1 MKEDIIA
8 ANLSSIRQSI
18 EELKKNNS
26 SQSSKNVPNW
36 DELENKIAQAA
47 ANEVRILLEKRQQ
60 KFKEEAVKNVKG
72 AMTYDEYIDCLS
84 ERYDDVL
91 HKIDVL
97 YDLWVKICKVYH
109 QMNEERKSLKVTIE
123 KIESELGCLNDKIPN
138 NHPQL
143 LKFPVMPNTPKGLI
157 SYILADIPSYWTKR
171 FWYSKHVKNL
181 ILIILVCLWAIS
193 IGVTG
198 FIIRDNVA
206 LHEKIDSY
214 SIHYY
219 SK

>member
-60 KFKEEAVKNVKG
+60 KFKEEEEQRKAETEEYQNSVSEG
-72 AMTYDEYIDCLS
+72 YDDIINKLKKLS
-84 ERYDDVL
+84 EYWD
-91 HKIDVL
+91 
-97 YDLWVKICKVYH
+97 KVYH
-109 QMNEERKSLKVTIE
+109 NFYLANKEREKEKTAIE
-123 KIESELGCLNDKIPN
+123 KIEGQLTAINDHIQN
-138 NHPQL
+138 SLQQTFE
-143 LKFPVMPNTPKGLI
+143 FPMMPHTPKGLI
-157 SYILADIPSYWTKR
+157 SYILVEIPGYWGKR
-171 FWYSKHVKNL
+171 IWHSKHVKNL
-181 ILIILVCLWAIS
+181 ILIILICLWAIT

-198 FIIRDNVA
+198 FIIRDNMA
-206 LHEKIDSY
+206 LHEQMQLMELQWRK
-214 SIHYY
+214 
-219 SK
+219 

>member
-26 SQSSKNVPNW
+26 SQFPQNVPNW

-47 ANEVRILLEKRQQ
+47 ANEVRILLEDRQK

-72 AMTYDEYIDCLS
+72 EITYDEYIDSLS

-123 KIESELGCLNDKIPN
+123 KIEAELRTINEKVSNRHPLQQKFPIMPN
-138 NHPQL
+138 N
-143 LKFPVMPNTPKGLI
+143 PKGLI
-157 SYILADIPSYWTKR
+157 TYLLADIPSYWTKR
-171 FWYSKHVKNL
+171 IWHSKHIKKL
-181 ILIILVCLWAIS
+181 ILIILICLWAIS
-193 IGVTG
+193 IGLTG
-198 FIIRDNVA
+198 FIVRDNVA
-206 LHEKIDSY
+206 LHERMQLIELQWRK
-214 SIHYY
+214 
-219 SK
+219 

>member
-60 KFKEEAVKNVKG
+60 KFKEEEEQRKAETKEYQNSVSEG
-72 AMTYDEYIDCLS
+72 YDDIINKLKKLS
-84 ERYDDVL
+84 EYWD
-91 HKIDVL
+91 
-97 YDLWVKICKVYH
+97 KVYH
-109 QMNEERKSLKVTIE
+109 NFYHANKEQEKQKTAIENIEEQLTAINGFIQNSLQQPYE
-123 KIESELGCLNDKIPN
+123 
-138 NHPQL
+138 
-143 LKFPVMPNTPKGLI
+143 FPVMPNTPKGLI
-157 SYILADIPSYWTKR
+157 SYILVEIPGYWGKR
-171 FWYSKHVKNL
+171 IWHSKHVKNL
-181 ILIILVCLWAIS
+181 ILIILICLWAIT

-198 FIIRDNVA
+198 FIIRDNLA
-206 LHEKIDSY
+206 LYERMQLIELQWRK
-214 SIHYY
+214 
-219 SK
+219 

>member
-60 KFKEEAVKNVKG
+60 KFKEEEEQRKAETEEYQNSVSEGYDDIINKVKK
-72 AMTYDEYIDCLS
+72 LS
-84 ERYDDVL
+84 EYWDR
-91 HKIDVL
+91 
-97 YDLWVKICKVYH
+97 VYH
-109 QMNEERKSLKVTIE
+109 NFYHANKEQEKQKTAIENIEEQLTAINGFIQNSLQQPYE
-123 KIESELGCLNDKIPN
+123 
-138 NHPQL
+138 
-143 LKFPVMPNTPKGLI
+143 FPVMPNTPKGLI
-157 SYILADIPSYWTKR
+157 SYILADIPSYWAKR
-171 FWYSKHVKNL
+171 IWHSKHIKNL
-181 ILIILVCLWAIS
+181 ILIILICLWTIS

-206 LHEKIDSY
+206 LHERMQLIELQWRK
-214 SIHYY
+214 
-219 SK
+219 

>member
-60 KFKEEAVKNVKG
+60 KFKEEEEQRKAETEEYQNSVSEG
-72 AMTYDEYIDCLS
+72 YDDIINKLKKLS
-84 ERYDDVL
+84 EYWD
-91 HKIDVL
+91 
-97 YDLWVKICKVYH
+97 KVYH
-109 QMNEERKSLKVTIE
+109 NFYHANKEQEKQKTAIENIEEQLTAINGFIQNSLQQPYE
-123 KIESELGCLNDKIPN
+123 
-138 NHPQL
+138 
-143 LKFPVMPNTPKGLI
+143 FPVMPNTPKGLI
-157 SYILADIPSYWTKR
+157 SYILADIPSYWAKR
-171 FWYSKHVKNL
+171 IWHSKHIKNL
-181 ILIILVCLWAIS
+181 ILIILICLWTIF

-206 LHEKIDSY
+206 LHERMQLIELQWRK
-214 SIHYY
+214 
-219 SK
+219 

>member
-18 EELKKNNS
+18 EELKKNNA

-72 AMTYDEYIDCLS
+72 EMTYDEYIDSLS
-84 ERYDDVL
+84 ERYNDVL

-109 QMNEERKSLKVTIE
+109 QMNEERKSLKVFIE
-123 KIESELGCLNDKIPN
+123 KIETELSTINSKICDK
-138 NHPQL
+138 HPQR
-143 LKFPVMPNTPKGLI
+143 LKFPIMPKTPRGLI
-157 SYILADIPSYWTKR
+157 PYVLADIPSYWVKR
-171 FWYSKHVKNL
+171 IWHSKHAKNL
-181 ILIILVCLWAIS
+181 ILIILICIWVIS
-193 IGVTG
+193 LGLTG
-198 FIIRDNVA
+198 FIILDNIT
-206 LHEKIDSY
+206 LHEKM
-214 SIHYY
+214 
-219 SK
+219 

>member
-60 KFKEEAVKNVKG
+60 KFKEEEKQRKAETEEYQNSVSEGYDDIINKVKK
-72 AMTYDEYIDCLS
+72 LS
-84 ERYDDVL
+84 EYWD
-91 HKIDVL
+91 
-97 YDLWVKICKVYH
+97 KVYH
-109 QMNEERKSLKVTIE
+109 NFYHANKEQEKQKTAIENIEEQLTAINGFIQNSLQQPYE
-123 KIESELGCLNDKIPN
+123 
-138 NHPQL
+138 
-143 LKFPVMPNTPKGLI
+143 FPVMPNTPKGLI
-157 SYILADIPSYWTKR
+157 SYILADIPSYWAKR
-171 FWYSKHVKNL
+171 IWHSKHIKNL
-181 ILIILVCLWAIS
+181 ILIILICLWTIS

-206 LHEKIDSY
+206 LHERMQLIELQWRK
-214 SIHYY
+214 
-219 SK
+219 

>member
-60 KFKEEAVKNVKG
+60 KFMEEEEKRKAK
-72 AMTYDEYIDCLS
+72 TEDYEYSVS
-84 ERYDDVL
+84 ESYDDITNKL
-91 HKIDVL
+91 KRLAEYWD
-97 YDLWVKICKVYH
+97 KVYH
-109 QMNEERKSLKVTIE
+109 NFYQTNKEQEKRKTTIE
-123 KIESELGCLNDKIPN
+123 KMEI
-138 NHPQL
+138 QL
-143 LKFPVMPNTPKGLI
+143 TAINAYIQNSLQQPYEFPVMPNTPKGLI
-157 SYILADIPSYWTKR
+157 SYILVEIPGYWGKR
-171 FWYSKHVKNL
+171 IWHSKHIKNL
-181 ILIILVCLWAIS
+181 FLIILICLWAIS

-198 FIIRDNVA
+198 FIIRDNMA
-206 LHEKIDSY
+206 LYEQMQLMELQWRK
-214 SIHYY
+214 
-219 SK
+219 

>member
-26 SQSSKNVPNW
+26 SQFPQNVPNW
-36 DELENKIAQAA
+36 DELVNKIAQVA
-47 ANEVRILLEKRQQ
+47 ANEVRILLENRQK

-72 AMTYDEYIDCLS
+72 EMTYDKSINRLS

-123 KIESELGCLNDKIPN
+123 KFENELGCINDKIQN

-143 LKFPVMPNTPKGLI
+143 LKFPIMPSTPKGLI
-157 SYILADIPSYWTKR
+157 SYILADIPSYWIKR
-171 FWYSKHVKNL
+171 ILHSKHVKKL
-181 ILIILVCLWAIS
+181 VLIILICLWIIS
-193 IGVTG
+193 FGLTG

-206 LHEKIDSY
+206 LHEKMELIELE
-214 SIHYY
+214 
-219 SK
+219 

>member
-18 EELKKNNS
+18 EELKKNNT

-36 DELENKIAQAA
+36 DELVNRIAQVA
-47 ANEVRILLEKRQQ
+47 ANEVRILLENRQK

-72 AMTYDEYIDCLS
+72 EMTYDEYIDSLS
-84 ERYDDVL
+84 ERYEDVL

-123 KIESELGCLNDKIPN
+123 KFENELECLNDKIPN

-171 FWYSKHVKNL
+171 IWHSKHVKNL
-181 ILIILVCLWAIS
+181 IIIILICLWVIS
-193 IGVTG
+193 IGLTG

-206 LHEKIDSY
+206 LHEQIQLMELQWRK
-214 SIHYY
+214 
-219 SK
+219 

>member
-8 ANLSSIRQSI
+8 ANLSSMRQSI

-72 AMTYDEYIDCLS
+72 EITYDEYINSLF

-97 YDLWVKICKVYH
+97 YDLWVKIC
-109 QMNEERKSLKVTIE
+109 N
-123 KIESELGCLNDKIPN
+123 
-138 NHPQL
+138 
-143 LKFPVMPNTPKGLI
+143 
-157 SYILADIPSYWTKR
+157 YWAKR
-171 FWYSKHVKNL
+171 FGIANML
-181 ILIILVCLWAIS
+181 
-193 IGVTG
+193 
-198 FIIRDNVA
+198 
-206 LHEKIDSY
+206 KI
-214 SIHYY
+214 
-219 SK
+219 